1 MKFKKGLASLGP
13 SSGKMKGKIFKV
25 LQPIMKKNQ
34 QIDGQNY
41 LAQFVT
47 YVLLSVY
54 MFIIF
59 WTQFINYQLFNPNI
73 SYLEQQMMTNNI
85 FVIVTV

>member
-25 LQPIMKKNQ
+25 LQPIIKKNQ
-34 QIDGQNY
+34 QIDGPNY

-47 YVLLSVY
+47 YVFLSVY
-54 MFIIF
+54 MFIYNFLDTIHYLLAVQSHYIIF
-59 WTQFINYQLFNPNI
+59 GAADDDK
-73 SYLEQQMMTNNI
+73 
-85 FVIVTV
+85 

>member
-1 MKFKKGLASLGP
+1 MVVKGIIMKFKKGLASLGP

-25 LQPIMKKNQ
+25 LQPIIKKNQ
-34 QIDGQNY
+34 QIDGPNC

-54 MFIIF
+54 MFIYNF
-59 WTQFINYQLFNPNI
+59 FNY
-73 SYLEQQMMTNNI
+73 
-85 FVIVTV
+85 

>member
-25 LQPIMKKNQ
+25 LQPIIKKNQ
-34 QIDGQNY
+34 QIDGPNY
-41 LAQFVT
+41 LAPFVT

-54 MFIIF
+54 MFIYNF
-59 WTQFINYQLFNPNI
+59 FNY
-73 SYLEQQMMTNNI
+73 
-85 FVIVTV
+85 